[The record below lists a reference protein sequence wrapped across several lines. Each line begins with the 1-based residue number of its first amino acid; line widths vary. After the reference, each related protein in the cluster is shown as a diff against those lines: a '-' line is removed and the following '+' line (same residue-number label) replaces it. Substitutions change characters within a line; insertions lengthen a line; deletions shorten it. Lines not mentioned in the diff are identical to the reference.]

1 MFYYKSFDQL
11 LDAAKINH
19 SIVFLPDSV
28 CHTVFHHKK
37 KENILLSEVS
47 FNLIKKNKLDHQ
59 IYYKYKFFYFK
70 FIKKKKTH
78 MDDQVLI
85 DMELLEDVLNNTNI
99 NDYSRNNTKDNIDT
113 NIEENARIG
122 LDLNHI
128 DINNFLEVKE
138 IVDFIN
144 DPRLGSINYGYNY

>member
-1 MFYYKSFDQL
+1 
-11 LDAAKINH
+11 
-19 SIVFLPDSV
+19 
-28 CHTVFHHKK
+28 
-37 KENILLSEVS
+37 
-47 FNLIKKNKLDHQ
+47 
-59 IYYKYKFFYFK
+59 
-70 FIKKKKTH
+70 

-85 DMELLEDVLNNTNI
+85 DMEFLEDVLNNTNI